1 MSTYNYNPFISQI
14 DQTGISPYK
23 IDTFSCKKIV
33 GRKRKISTGQY
44 TVDLTPSPQ
53 C

>member
-14 DQTGISPYK
+14 DQTGIYPYK

-33 GRKRKISTGQY
+33 GRKENIY
-44 TVDLTPSPQ
+44 WAIY

>member
-14 DQTGISPYK
+14 DQKGISPYK
-23 IDTFSCKKIV
+23 IDIFSCKKIV
-33 GRKRKISTGQY
+33 GGKENIY
-44 TVDLTPSPQ
+44 WAIY

>member
-23 IDTFSCKKIV
+23 IDTFSCKKDSRTKGKYLLGDILL
-33 GRKRKISTGQY
+33 I
-44 TVDLTPSPQ
+44 
-53 C
+53 